1 MMFVPSGVNSAMIT
15 PFTKEGKVNEEVV
28 RDWVEFLINRGINGL
43 FPVSSI
49 GEFIHL
55 SREEAERL
63 TAVVLEQAAGRVPV
77 FPGVS
82 AASTDIAVARAKAAE
97 KMGCQAVVVMPP
109 YYSPVSQ
116 GLVLKH
122 YQKIASAI
130 NIGVVIY
137 NNPSTT
143 TPVSTDTFKELIKIR
158 NIVALKD
165 SSGDMKQILHCI
177 DLAEEAGRTDFA
189 VMTGWDDLLYP
200 ALCVGARGCVSG
212 VSGILP
218 EIIVGIYQQFQA
230 GNKDEALKLQ
240 RSILPVLR
248 TMASLQFPA
257 GYKLALESRGFAT
270 GPLRQ
275 PVDEVD
281 KYHYITI
288 RKTLESQMAKLLGSG
303 MLAGRGNRWS

>member
-109 YYSPVSQ
+109 YYSPASSMA
-116 GLVLKH
+116 LLK
-122 YQKIASAI
+122 
-130 NIGVVIY
+130 
-137 NNPSTT
+137 
-143 TPVSTDTFKELIKIR
+143 
-158 NIVALKD
+158 
-165 SSGDMKQILHCI
+165 
-177 DLAEEAGRTDFA
+177 
-189 VMTGWDDLLYP
+189 
-200 ALCVGARGCVSG
+200 RG
-212 VSGILP
+212 I
-218 EIIVGIYQQFQA
+218 
-230 GNKDEALKLQ
+230 
-240 RSILPVLR
+240 
-248 TMASLQFPA
+248 M
-257 GYKLALESRGFAT
+257 
-270 GPLRQ
+270 
-275 PVDEVD
+275 
-281 KYHYITI
+281 
-288 RKTLESQMAKLLGSG
+288 
-303 MLAGRGNRWS
+303 